1 VKFTVLISSFQSLE
15 HGCEKQGNFT
25 PFASFHFLNLLLRHR
40 SGSQLQEAD
49 TPTTVHSLASSFVFQ
64 IKGNVY
70 PIGYYSVSLAIG
82 NPAKFYDLDIDTG
95 SDLTWLQCDAPCT
108 GCTIPQNRL
117 YKPRGNVV
125 ICVDPLCAGV
135 QSAPPCAVANEQCD
149 YEVHYADD
157 GSSLGV
163 LVRDYIPVKFTNG
176 SLQLPILGFG
186 CGYHQTNPGH
196 HPPPS
201 IAGVLGLGNGKISI
215 VSQLHSLGLIRNVVG
230 HYLSGRGGGFLF
242 FGDQFIPQSGVDWTP
257 MLQSSSVQ
265 QNYKTGPADLLFDG
279 KPTSVKDLELIFDSG
294 SSYTYFNSIAHKVL
308 VDLITNDIKGKP
320 LIRETADSS
329 LPICWKGPKAFKSLH
344 DVTGNFKTLV
354 LSFTKAKNSL
364 LQVPPEAYL
373 IVTEHG
379 NVCLGILDATEIG
392 LGNINI
398 IGDISL
404 QDKIVI
410 YDNEK
415 QQIGW
420 ASPNGKCDGPSKL

>member
-1 VKFTVLISSFQSLE
+1 MDVKSRGIS
-15 HGCEKQGNFT
+15 
-25 PFASFHFLNLLLRHR
+25 LLLLL
-40 SGSQLQEAD
+40 SIFSTSFSD
-49 TPTTVHSLASSFVFQ
+49 TDQVLNSKKPTLSTTVHSLASSFVFQ

-186 CGYHQTNPGH
+186 CGYHQTNPGP

-329 LPICWKGPKAFKSLH
+329 LPICWKGPKAFKSLD
-344 DVTGNFKTLV
+344 DVTGNFKPLV
-354 LSFTKAKNSL
+354 LSFTKPKNSL

>member
-1 VKFTVLISSFQSLE
+1 MSPRRRGL
-15 HGCEKQGNFT
+15 GNFT

>member
-1 VKFTVLISSFQSLE
+1 MDVKSRGISLF
-15 HGCEKQGNFT
+15 
-25 PFASFHFLNLLLRHR
+25 LLL
-40 SGSQLQEAD
+40 SIFSTSFSD
-49 TPTTVHSLASSFVFQ
+49 TDQVLNSEKLTLSTTVHSHASSFVFQ

-95 SDLTWLQCDAPCT
+95 SDLTWLQCDAPCK
-108 GCTIPQNRL
+108 GCTIPQNQL

-125 ICVDPLCAGV
+125 ICEDPLCAEV
-135 QSAPPCAVANEQCD
+135 QSAFPCTVANGQCD
-149 YEVHYADD
+149 YEVHYAHRV
-157 GSSLGV
+157 SSLGV
-163 LVRDYIPVKFTNG
+163 LVRDFIPVKFTNG

-186 CGYHQTNPGH
+186 CGYDLTHPGH
-196 HPPPS
+196 NPPPS
-201 IAGVLGLGNGKISI
+201 TPGVLGLGNGKTSI
-215 VSQLHSLGLIRNVVG
+215 VFQLHSLGLIRNVVG

-257 MLQSSSVQ
+257 MLQSSSGQVQ
-265 QNYKTGPADLLFDG
+265 QNYRTGPADLLFDG

-308 VDLITNDIKGKP
+308 VDLITNDIKGKL

-329 LPICWKGPKAFKSLH
+329 LPICWKGLKALKSLH
-344 DVTGNFKTLV
+344 DVTGNFKPLV
-354 LSFTKAKNSL
+354 LSFTKPKNSL

-392 LGNINI
+392 RENINI

-415 QQIGW
+415 HQIGW